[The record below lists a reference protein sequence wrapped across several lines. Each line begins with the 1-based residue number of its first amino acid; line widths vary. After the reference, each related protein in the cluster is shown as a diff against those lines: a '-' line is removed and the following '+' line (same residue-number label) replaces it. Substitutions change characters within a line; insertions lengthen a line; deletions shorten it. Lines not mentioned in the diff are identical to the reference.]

1 MNDLTVTITKED
13 FANAPKFNDPERCPL
28 ANALNRQFGNMGI
41 WRCGVV
47 TARLNL
53 WKPNMKTYLIPN
65 TWGRLS
71 NLNSIIKIEGL
82 IDQAKAGENVEDV
95 ILTLKPAPKDY

>member
-1 MNDLTVTITKED
+1 
-13 FANAPKFNDPERCPL
+13 
-28 ANALNRQFGNMGI
+28 MGI

-47 TARLNL
+47 TARLKL
-53 WKPNMKTYLIPN
+53 WKPNMKRYLIPN